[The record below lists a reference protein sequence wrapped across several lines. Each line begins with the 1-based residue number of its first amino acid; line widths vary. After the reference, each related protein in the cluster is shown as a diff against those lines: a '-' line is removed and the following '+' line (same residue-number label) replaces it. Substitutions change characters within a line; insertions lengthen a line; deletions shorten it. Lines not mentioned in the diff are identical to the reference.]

1 MAEVEKRITPEQAMR
16 MLKKQ
21 GVEISVKQTE
31 EVSKLLRTLS
41 EIAVS
46 QYLLKIM
53 RNTIGYPTEVDAG

>member
-1 MAEVEKRITPEQAMR
+1 MR

-31 EVSKLLRTLS
+31 EVLKLLRMLS

-46 QYLLKIM
+46 QYLAKNNEKYNRIPN
-53 RNTIGYPTEVDAG
+53 RS